1 MIGENGNDQRAD
13 VYELFS
19 QFFLNPPDEETLA
32 ILRQDFLLESREP
45 LPVISEEFDE
55 LLRFPSGRLQPIES
69 LYTGQMVSEH
79 TDIRSVYAAAG
90 LGLDD
95 TYDVAPDHLS
105 LEFLFMSYLIEN
117 GKREMEQKFLEQHLI
132 NWVPYYCEEVM
143 KKSQTIFYRE
153 IAEIVKDFLI
163 SESDAYTR

>member
-117 GKREMEQKFLEQHLI
+117 GKTEIEQKFLEQHLM

-143 KKSQTIFYRE
+143 KQSQTLFYRE

>member
-1 MIGENGNDQRAD
+1 MIGENSNDQRAD

-32 ILRQDFLLESREP
+32 ILRQDFLLESRES
-45 LPVISEEFDE
+45 LPDISEEFDE
-55 LLRFPSGRLQPIES
+55 LLRYPSGRLQPIES
-69 LYTGQMVSEH
+69 LYTGQMVSAH
-79 TDIRSVYAAAG
+79 RDIRSIYAAAG

-143 KKSQTIFYRE
+143 KQSQTIFYRE